1 MESTLK
7 SLTSTGKVSLDED
20 ETIHLTYVID
30 RINKFGK
37 IYINGVMCRASQAI
51 TGSSS
56 NNNFY
61 DKNKGR
67 TGEGMLKRWTIIL
80 GIVFAILTIVLSIL
94 TIA

>member
-1 MESTLK
+1 MNLEMVKNILYIIYAIICVAIVILTLVQK
-7 SLTSTGKVSLDED
+7 SENVAG
-20 ETIHLTYVID
+20 
-30 RINKFGK
+30 
-37 IYINGVMCRASQAI
+37 ASQAI

-67 TGEGMLKRWTIIL
+67 TGEGLLKRWTIIL
-80 GIVFAILTIVLSIL
+80 GVVFAMLTIVLSIL

>member
-1 MESTLK
+1 MNLEMVKNILYIIYAIICVAIVIITLVQK
-7 SLTSTGKVSLDED
+7 SENVAG
-20 ETIHLTYVID
+20 
-30 RINKFGK
+30 
-37 IYINGVMCRASQAI
+37 ASQAI

-80 GIVFAILTIVLSIL
+80 GIIFAILTIVLSIL

>member
-1 MESTLK
+1 MNLEMVKNILYIIYAIICVAIVILTLVQK
-7 SLTSTGKVSLDED
+7 SENVAG
-20 ETIHLTYVID
+20 
-30 RINKFGK
+30 
-37 IYINGVMCRASQAI
+37 ASQAI

-80 GIVFAILTIVLSIL
+80 GIIFAILTIVLSIL

>member
-1 MESTLK
+1 MLIILPNILYIIYAIICVAIVIITLVQK
-7 SLTSTGKVSLDED
+7 SENVAG
-20 ETIHLTYVID
+20 
-30 RINKFGK
+30 
-37 IYINGVMCRASQAI
+37 ASQAI

>member
-1 MESTLK
+1 MNLEMVKNILYIIYAIICVAIVIITLVQK
-7 SLTSTGKVSLDED
+7 SENVAG
-20 ETIHLTYVID
+20 
-30 RINKFGK
+30 
-37 IYINGVMCRASQAI
+37 ASQAI

-67 TGEGMLKRWTIIL
+67 TSEGMLKRWTIIL

>member
-1 MESTLK
+1 MNLEMVKNILYIIYAIICVAIVIITLVQK
-7 SLTSTGKVSLDED
+7 SENVAG
-20 ETIHLTYVID
+20 
-30 RINKFGK
+30 
-37 IYINGVMCRASQAI
+37 ASQAI

>member
-1 MESTLK
+1 MNLEMVKNILYIIYDIICVAIVILTLVQK
-7 SLTSTGKVSLDED
+7 SENVAG
-20 ETIHLTYVID
+20 
-30 RINKFGK
+30 
-37 IYINGVMCRASQAI
+37 ASQAI